1 MGFFFFI
8 LIEMLYLVMFTGLQC
23 ELVQTYRDILHKY
36 QYD

>member
-1 MGFFFFI
+1 MVFYLFF
-8 LIEMLYLVMFTGLQC
+8 IEMLYLVMFTGPQC